1 MAPVPR
7 FTLAS
12 RSLFSRSIRTFLPAL
27 AALVVVLLAGCASG
41 PQPETQGD
49 MTFDEFRSQYG
60 DPESPD
66 IEDLNQ
72 QLLSLAVSTD
82 SSDGVYRLGPG
93 DEITVNVFGVEELSD
108 NYRIDGMGR
117 VSVPLIGNV
126 EVSGYTLTETED
138 VLEKRYGE
146 EYLRNP
152 QITVSVME
160 FRSQQFTAVG
170 AISQP
175 KVYNTQR
182 KITLIEALAMAG
194 GLGENAGPYVYLT
207 DRVRNP
213 DTGELGTRSLAI
225 SVEDLT
231 QGQPEVNVVLG
242 EAALINVPPAGSVFV
257 EGAVESPGVYRQ
269 RGGTT
274 VLKAIAMAGGLTFA
288 AKRNTIFVLRRDP
301 ESGEWQQQQV
311 AMDDIRAS
319 PNADIPLS
327 DGDIVVVDRG
337 AVRTAWVGFW
347 EGIGR
352 IALLGF
358 RPL

>member
-1 MAPVPR
+1 MSV
-7 FTLAS
+7 
-12 RSLFSRSIRTFLPAL
+12 
-27 AALVVVLLAGCASG
+27 
-41 PQPETQGD
+41 
-49 MTFDEFRSQYG
+49 DEFRTQYVENGSQ
-60 DPESPD
+60 D
-66 IEDLNQ
+66 IEGLNQ
-72 QLLSLAVSTD
+72 QLMAMAVNSGD
-82 SSDGVYRLGPG
+82 SDGVYRLGPG
-93 DEITVNVFGVEELSD
+93 DEITINVFGVDELSD
-108 NYRIDGMGR
+108 NYRIDGLGR
-117 VSVPLIGNV
+117 VSLPLIGNV
-126 EVSGYTLTETED
+126 ELSGYTLTEAED
-138 VLEKRYGE
+138 VLETRYGE
-146 EYLRNP
+146 EYLRDP
-152 QITVSVME
+152 QINVSVME

-182 KITLIEALAMAG
+182 KVTLIEALAMAG

-213 DTGELGTRSLAI
+213 DTGELGTRSLAL

-231 QGQPEVNVVLG
+231 QGQSEVNVVLG
-242 EAALINVPPAGSVFV
+242 ESALINVPPAGSVFV

-274 VLKAIAMAGGLTFA
+274 VLKAIAMAGGLTFE
-288 AKRNTIFVLRRDP
+288 AKRNTISVLRRDP
-301 ESGEWQQQQV
+301 ESGEWQQQRV

>member
-1 MAPVPR
+1 MASSTKRLWAV
-7 FTLAS
+7 L
-12 RSLFSRSIRTFLPAL
+12 LLPML
-27 AALVVVLLAGCASG
+27 AACASG
-41 PQPETQGD
+41 PQQEGGD
-49 MTFDEFRSQYG
+49 MSVDEFRTQYVENGSQ
-60 DPESPD
+60 D
-66 IEDLNQ
+66 IEGLNQ
-72 QLLSLAVSTD
+72 QLMAMAVNSGD
-82 SSDGVYRLGPG
+82 SDGVYRLGPG
-93 DEITVNVFGVEELSD
+93 DEITINVFGVDELSD
-108 NYRIDGMGR
+108 NYRIDGLGR
-117 VSVPLIGNV
+117 VSLPLIGNV
-126 EVSGYTLTETED
+126 EISGYTLSEAED
-138 VLEKRYGE
+138 VLETRYGE
-146 EYLRNP
+146 EYLRDP
-152 QITVSVME
+152 QINVSVME

-182 KITLIEALAMAG
+182 KVTLIEALAMAG

-213 DTGELGTRSLAI
+213 DTGELGTRSLAL

-231 QGQPEVNVVLG
+231 QGQSEVNVVLG
-242 EAALINVPPAGSVFV
+242 ESALINVPPAGSVFV

-274 VLKAIAMAGGLTFA
+274 VLKAIAMAGGLTFE
-288 AKRNTIFVLRRDP
+288 AKRNTISVLRRDP
-301 ESGEWQQQQV
+301 ESGEWQQQRV

>member
-1 MAPVPR
+1 MR
-7 FTLAS
+7 FNLAS
-12 RSLFSRSIRTFLPAL
+12 RLRLFVVSIIVAL
-27 AALVVVLLAGCASG
+27 GAAMVSGCASG
-41 PQPETQGD
+41 PQTNGD
-49 MTFDEFRSQYG
+49 DDMSFEEFQNQYG
-60 DPESPD
+60 GPQARD
-66 IEDLNQ
+66 IDGLNQ
-72 QLLSLAVSTD
+72 QLLSMAVNTD

-93 DEITVNVFGVEELSD
+93 DEISVNVFGVEELSD

-117 VSVPLIGNV
+117 VSLPLIGAV

-138 VLEKRYGE
+138 VLERRFGA

-152 QITVSVME
+152 QITVSVMA

-170 AISQP
+170 AVSQP
-175 KVYNTQR
+175 RVYNTERQ
-182 KITLIEALAMAG
+182 ITLIEALAMAG
-194 GLGENAGPYVYLT
+194 GLAEKAGPYVYLT

-213 DTGELGTRSLAI
+213 ETGELGTRSLAI

-231 QGQPEVNVVLG
+231 QSRPEVNVVLG

-257 EGAVESPGVYRQ
+257 EGAVERPGVYQQ
-269 RGGTT
+269 RGETT
-274 VLKAIAMAGGLTFA
+274 VLKAIAMAGGLTFE
-288 AKRNTIFVLRRDP
+288 AKRNTIFVLRRAP
-301 ESGEWQQQQV
+301 ETGEWEQQQV

-327 DGDIVVVDRG
+327 DGDIVVVENG
-337 AVRTAWVGFW
+337 AIRTAWIGLW

-358 RPL
+358 RPLN

>member
-1 MAPVPR
+1 MRFILAFKSRPLLVPA
-7 FTLAS
+7 F
-12 RSLFSRSIRTFLPAL
+12 IAL
-27 AALVVVLLAGCASG
+27 LVAVLSGCASG
-41 PQPETQGD
+41 PQTNGDGD
-49 MTFDEFRSQYG
+49 MSFAEFQSQYAG
-60 DPESPD
+60 PESQN

-72 QLLSLAVSTD
+72 QLLSMAVSTD

-117 VSVPLIGNV
+117 VSLPLIGNV

-138 VLEKRYGE
+138 VLEKSYAE
-146 EYLRNP
+146 EYLRDP

-170 AISQP
+170 AVSQP

-194 GLGENAGPYVYLT
+194 GLGENAGPYVYLS
-207 DRVRNP
+207 DRVRNAE
-213 DTGELGTRSLAI
+213 TGELGTRSLAI

-231 QGQPEVNVVLG
+231 KGGSEVNVVLG
-242 EAALINVPPAGSVFV
+242 ESALVNVPPAGSVFV
-257 EGAVESPGVYRQ
+257 EGAVERPGVYQQ

-274 VLKAIAMAGGLTFA
+274 VLKAIAMAGGLTFE
-288 AKRNTIFVLRRDP
+288 AKRNTIFVLRRSP
-301 ESGEWQQQQV
+301 STGEWEQQQV

-319 PNADIPLS
+319 PNADIALS
-327 DGDIVVVDRG
+327 DGDIVVVENG
-337 AVRTAWVGFW
+337 AIRTAWIGLW

-358 RPL
+358 RPLN